1 MFKLAR
7 ELQKAILSRAANK
20 KTENLDI
27 LITAWEK
34 ELYLLNFTFLHD
46 EK

>member
-1 MFKLAR
+1 MFKLAG

-20 KTENLDI
+20 TTENLDI
-27 LITAWEK
+27 PITTWER
-34 ELYLLNFTFLHD
+34 ELYLPNSTFLHE

>member
-1 MFKLAR
+1 MLKLAR

-20 KTENLDI
+20 TTENLDI
-27 LITAWEK
+27 PITAWET
-34 ELYLLNFTFLHD
+34 ELYLLNSTFLND